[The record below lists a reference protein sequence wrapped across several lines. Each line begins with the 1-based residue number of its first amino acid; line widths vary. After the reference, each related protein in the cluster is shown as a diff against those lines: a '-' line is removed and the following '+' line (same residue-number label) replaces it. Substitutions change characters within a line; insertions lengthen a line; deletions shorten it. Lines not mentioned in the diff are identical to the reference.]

1 MILALLPSPVLDFTS
16 SFVTTVVRRRHHER
30 GPVSD
35 SVVYCCVENAH
46 TQPKGSPR
54 VDKSYSDVYCPSMRL
69 SEGVEWSVHC
79 CTILSLLAPG
89 VTISGQR
96 LAEYHDVPSAYLVK
110 QLQKLSQGGIVET
123 VKGRNGGYR
132 LARPGN
138 EVTLLDV
145 VLAVEGK
152 DRAFRCT
159 EIRGKGPSRVAGLKY
174 PKPCGIAAAMWVA
187 EQAWRDELS
196 RHTMSDLANHAAV
209 ETDPR
214 QLEKALNWF
223 QEVLS

>member
-1 MILALLPSPVLDFTS
+1 MAVADISANRLDK
-16 SFVTTVVRRRHHER
+16 R
-30 GPVSD
+30 
-35 SVVYCCVENAH
+35 
-46 TQPKGSPR
+46 
-54 VDKSYSDVYCPSMRL
+54 YSDIYYPSMRL

-79 CTILSLLAPG
+79 CTILSLLPPG

-96 LAEYHDVPSAYLVK
+96 LADYHDVPSSYLVK
-110 QLQKLSQGGIVET
+110 QLQKLSHGGVVET

-138 EVTLLDV
+138 EITLLDV

-152 DRAFRCT
+152 ERAFRCT
-159 EIRGKGPSRVAGLKY
+159 EIRSKGPTRVAGVKY

-187 EQAWRDELS
+187 EKAWRDELS
-196 RHTMSDLANHAAV
+196 RHTMSDLAHHAAT
-209 ETDPR
+209 EIDPR
-214 QLEKALNWF
+214 QIEKALQWF